1 MIGIM
6 DQASP
11 ALAQSRAAVT
21 IDRRTLFRT
30 AWLYARWDANS
41 SGRKLRAVFPDAL
54 RRAWATFKDRAS
66 VESRV
71 SAEARKIIAEI
82 HARKAADTFR
92 PIRQQPWRFANAGM

>member
-1 MIGIM
+1 M
-6 DQASP
+6 
-11 ALAQSRAAVT
+11 

-30 AWLYARWDANS
+30 AWRYARTDAAS

-54 RRAWATFKDRAS
+54 RRAWAAFKDPNS

-71 SAEARKIIAEI
+71 TAEASKIIAEI
-82 HARKAADTFR
+82 RARKAACTFQ